1 MQKGG
6 QGDMYRKPAEG
17 WLRNIDFMLLDLV
30 CLELSFFASY
40 LIRHGLQN
48 PYMNPLYRNEAIVF
62 ALLQVLISFVEHFF
76 EGIFKRGYYLEFV
89 ASLKHTCLVILS
101 GAFFLFA
108 IQEGQDFS
116 RVVLILTGV
125 LYMAAGY
132 ATRVLWKQHV
142 KSEGSIRKRKRSMLL
157 VTVREMAEAS
167 VEGILGME
175 DKSIYLTG
183 MVLLDRDMRGKE
195 ISGIPV
201 VGNRESLTDYVCR
214 EWVDE
219 VFVNLPFKEGLPP
232 ELRHELMEMGVAVH
246 LTIAKSMSM
255 KGQKHNV
262 EDMGGYTVLTSS
274 INVISWKESL
284 YKRTLDIMGGLVGC
298 LLTAALTVFIAPA
311 IYIKSPGPIYFSQ
324 IRVGKNGKKFR
335 MYKFRSMYVDAEE
348 RKKEYLER
356 NQVKDGLMF
365 KLKNDPRIIGGEKGK
380 GIGNFIRR
388 YSIDEFPQFFNVLK
402 GDMSLVGTRPPTV
415 DEWEKYDLHHR
426 ARMAIKPGITGLWQ
440 VSGRSGITD
449 FEEVVRLD
457 TEYIENWSIGLD
469 LRILLK
475 TVGAV
480 VKGSGAM

>member
-1 MQKGG
+1 
-6 QGDMYRKPAEG
+6 MYRKPAEG

-48 PYMNPLYRNEAIVF
+48 PYQNPLYRNEAVMFI
-62 ALLQVLISFVEHFF
+62 LLQVLIGFVERFF
-76 EGIFKRGYYLEFV
+76 EETFKRGYYLEFV
-89 ASLKHTCLVILS
+89 ASLKHVCIVILS
-101 GAFFLFA
+101 GTFYLFA
-108 IQEGQDFS
+108 VQEGEAFS

-125 LYMAAGY
+125 LYMITGY
-132 ATRVLWKQHV
+132 TTRVLWKRHL
-142 KSEGSIRKRKRSMLL
+142 KSEASIRKRKRSMLL
-157 VTVREMAEAS
+157 VTVREMVEAS
-167 VEGILGME
+167 VESILEME
-175 DKSIYLTG
+175 DKSLYVAG
-183 MVLLDRDMRGKE
+183 MVLLDCNLKGKE

-232 ELRHELMEMGVAVH
+232 ELRHELMEMGVVVH

-274 INVISWKESL
+274 INTISWKESL
-284 YKRTLDIMGGLVGC
+284 YKRTLDIIGGLVGC

-311 IYIKSPGPIYFSQ
+311 IYIKSPGPIFFSQ
-324 IRVGKNGKKFR
+324 VRVGKNGKKFR
-335 MYKFRSMYVDAEE
+335 MYKFRSMYLDAEE

-365 KLKNDPRIIGGEKGK
+365 KLKDDPRIIGGEKG
-380 GIGNFIRR
+380 IGSFIRR
-388 YSIDEFPQFFNVLK
+388 YSIDEFPQFYNVLK
-402 GDMSLVGTRPPTV
+402 GEMSLVGTRPPTV

-440 VSGRSGITD
+440 VSGRSEITD
-449 FEEVVRLD
+449 FEEVVKLD
-457 TEYIENWSIGLD
+457 TEYIERWSIGLD
-469 LRILLK
+469 LKILFK
-475 TVGAV
+475 TIGTVFR
-480 VKGSGAM
+480 KDGAM